1 MLKLTKYLENK
12 RKLIKLINTI
22 NKKQR
27 HLENFIDFHN
37 QKTDSLEE
45 LLKET
50 EKFQE
55 KAIFK
60 LEELLKG
67 ETMKIIDNQEYLN
80 TKREYDKALNELFE
94 KEKELHIKFN
104 KVEAKEK
111 EIVLENIKKFNLETA
126 KEIKKITE
134 KMNAL

>member
-12 RKLIKLINTI
+12 RKLLKLINRI

-27 HLENFIDFHN
+27 HLESFIDFNN

-67 ETMKIIDNQEYLN
+67 EKNEDN
-80 TKREYDKALNELFE
+80 R
-94 KEKELHIKFN
+94 
-104 KVEAKEK
+104 
-111 EIVLENIKKFNLETA
+111 
-126 KEIKKITE
+126 
-134 KMNAL
+134 

>member
-12 RKLIKLINTI
+12 RKLSKLINAM

-27 HLENFIDFHN
+27 HLENFIDFYN
-37 QKTDSLEE
+37 QEAGSLEE

-50 EKFQE
+50 ENFQE

-67 ETMKIIDNQEYLN
+67 EKNEDN
-80 TKREYDKALNELFE
+80 R
-94 KEKELHIKFN
+94 
-104 KVEAKEK
+104 
-111 EIVLENIKKFNLETA
+111 
-126 KEIKKITE
+126 
-134 KMNAL
+134 

>member
-12 RKLIKLINTI
+12 RKLLKLINKI

-27 HLENFIDFHN
+27 HLENFVDFHN
-37 QKTDSLEE
+37 QKAGALEE

-67 ETMKIIDNQEYLN
+67 EKNEDN
-80 TKREYDKALNELFE
+80 R
-94 KEKELHIKFN
+94 
-104 KVEAKEK
+104 
-111 EIVLENIKKFNLETA
+111 
-126 KEIKKITE
+126 
-134 KMNAL
+134 

>member
-12 RKLIKLINTI
+12 SKLLKLINTI
-22 NKKQR
+22 DKKQR
-27 HLENFIDFHN
+27 HLENFIDFYN

-67 ETMKIIDNQEYLN
+67 EKNEDN
-80 TKREYDKALNELFE
+80 R
-94 KEKELHIKFN
+94 
-104 KVEAKEK
+104 
-111 EIVLENIKKFNLETA
+111 
-126 KEIKKITE
+126 
-134 KMNAL
+134 

>member
-12 RKLIKLINTI
+12 RKLLKLINTI

-37 QKTDSLEE
+37 QKAGTLEE

-67 ETMKIIDNQEYLN
+67 EKNEDN
-80 TKREYDKALNELFE
+80 R
-94 KEKELHIKFN
+94 
-104 KVEAKEK
+104 
-111 EIVLENIKKFNLETA
+111 
-126 KEIKKITE
+126 
-134 KMNAL
+134 

>member
-12 RKLIKLINTI
+12 RKLLKLISRI

-27 HLENFIDFHN
+27 HLESFVDFHN

-55 KAIFK
+55 EAIFK

-67 ETMKIIDNQEYLN
+67 EKNEDN
-80 TKREYDKALNELFE
+80 R
-94 KEKELHIKFN
+94 
-104 KVEAKEK
+104 
-111 EIVLENIKKFNLETA
+111 
-126 KEIKKITE
+126 
-134 KMNAL
+134 

>member
-12 RKLIKLINTI
+12 RKLSKLINAM

-37 QKTDSLEE
+37 QEAGSLEE

-50 EKFQE
+50 ENFQE

-67 ETMKIIDNQEYLN
+67 EKNEDN
-80 TKREYDKALNELFE
+80 R
-94 KEKELHIKFN
+94 
-104 KVEAKEK
+104 
-111 EIVLENIKKFNLETA
+111 
-126 KEIKKITE
+126 
-134 KMNAL
+134 